1 MNQGDPNLN
10 QGVAFCLAKATEKSS
25 SKSTFTSRNNLSN
38 TVNSTQWACIHGADT
53 PQMKTDHRKNS
64 AGLWDRVT
72 CLFCSE
78 TCEELARFYR

>member
-1 MNQGDPNLN
+1 MNQGDPK
-10 QGVAFCLAKATEKSS
+10 CLAKATEKSS

-53 PQMKTDHRKNS
+53 PQRIRDHRKTS

-72 CLFCSE
+72 CLLCSE
-78 TCEELARFYR
+78 TCEELAHFDREL